1 MDSSISTVPILAAD
15 LLAYQERANRL
26 LISVKWSAK
35 PFGDPAKP
43 SAPGVVAW
51 RDSSAPSTHQEEL
64 SLVNVLRQIA
74 KDPVLLPDGMNH
86 TLSVVRQGLCVGMH
100 LSKLYTKFSGLDQLA
115 QLNAKGGLAELQ
127 KVEFRNKYQTASAV
141 AVFGAASYVIWD
153 LSQYRADE
161 VRSLSLEIPSLP
173 EVSLQDPVRALECFV
188 FYLAALTANTGMVN
202 GELAF
207 VKAALLYS
215 QAAAT
220 ELIRRSD
227 SLEYAEP
234 FRAQVYQLEKSEFRV
249 NGFTLENPG
258 ERTSVEFNRV
268 RLDEIVGNR
277 EVKHQARRLA
287 SRLLCYDVAAK
298 RNPMHELGGLPTITM
313 GFGEPGTGK
322 SLLIAALA
330 TMLDEYCSRLG
341 VPFLFWPMP
350 DTVVSTFQG
359 GSAERMMSWMN
370 ALKDPAKIIYAPI
383 DDAENNLEDRSRQGV
398 SSGVREVVAVFLRHT
413 EGAYAIHRGNALVQ
427 LFTNLPDQIDKAV
440 LSRISDRASI
450 SGAVSRADFLDQDY
464 LWHRK
469 YTKLS
474 DGFVN
479 MKAPKDYEFLSAQ
492 APLKTLSEVSA
503 GAREPKEPRVR
514 KIFEQV
520 LSKQRPDSHEFFA
533 SLFVAVKQAFPL
545 FTSRDIRN
553 IQRAVDGRVLDFD
566 FPESWFDDPELFF
579 KKSYDQKREMLVVL
593 MKENMGALSF
603 ADIRLEE
610 TVRYLDG
617 VATIAETGKER
628 RILQRIEDYEL
639 DFEAKQRL
647 SEKRA

>member
-43 SAPGVVAW
+43 AAPGAVAW

-86 TLSVVRQGLCVGMH
+86 TLSVVRQGLCLGMH

-298 RNPMHELGGLPTITM
+298 RNPMHDLRCLPTITM
-313 GFGEPGTGK
+313 
-322 SLLIAALA
+322 
-330 TMLDEYCSRLG
+330 
-341 VPFLFWPMP
+341 
-350 DTVVSTFQG
+350 
-359 GSAERMMSWMN
+359 
-370 ALKDPAKIIYAPI
+370 
-383 DDAENNLEDRSRQGV
+383 
-398 SSGVREVVAVFLRHT
+398 
-413 EGAYAIHRGNALVQ
+413 
-427 LFTNLPDQIDKAV
+427 
-440 LSRISDRASI
+440 
-450 SGAVSRADFLDQDY
+450 
-464 LWHRK
+464 
-469 YTKLS
+469 
-474 DGFVN
+474 
-479 MKAPKDYEFLSAQ
+479 
-492 APLKTLSEVSA
+492 
-503 GAREPKEPRVR
+503 
-514 KIFEQV
+514 
-520 LSKQRPDSHEFFA
+520 
-533 SLFVAVKQAFPL
+533 
-545 FTSRDIRN
+545 
-553 IQRAVDGRVLDFD
+553 
-566 FPESWFDDPELFF
+566 
-579 KKSYDQKREMLVVL
+579 
-593 MKENMGALSF
+593 
-603 ADIRLEE
+603 
-610 TVRYLDG
+610 
-617 VATIAETGKER
+617 
-628 RILQRIEDYEL
+628 
-639 DFEAKQRL
+639 
-647 SEKRA
+647 